1 MSKRST
7 LVCPSEYDG
16 RGQKITPKNTIQI
29 NVTFMPL
36 IGTKIIQENKTKL
49 QLEFERTPLISYKL

>member
-16 RGQKITPKNTIQI
+16 RGQKIRYTKEYDSDQCNIHAFDWQQDHSRKQ
-29 NVTFMPL
+29 NQVTT
-36 IGTKIIQENKTKL
+36 GV
-49 QLEFERTPLISYKL
+49 